1 MLQLPQEDIRRLGK
15 SKKPCS
21 VGRKVYLKVAIYN
34 GMIDPAESKGH
45 AAMTVHS
52 GAAGA
57 ACRDRRPRAGGPAN
71 GAASTPSPAAAA
83 GRGGAY
89 AAPNAGRQRTRAAR
103 PDGAAS
109 ERPAGRTAT
118 GGGAGRGGKGLLEP
132 TATGRAPARPPWRG
146 GGWA

>member
-1 MLQLPQEDIRRLGK
+1 MLQLLQEDIRRLGK

-21 VGRKVYLKVAIYN
+21 VGREVYLKVAIYN

-57 ACRDRRPRAGGPAN
+57 ACWDRRPRAGGPAD

-83 GRGGAY
+83 GRGGPC
-89 AAPNAGRQRTRAAR
+89 AAPNAGGNAHARPCRTGRPRNGRLAERQPGAAR
-103 PDGAAS
+103 AKAA
-109 ERPAGRTAT
+109 
-118 GGGAGRGGKGLLEP
+118 RGCRSQRLRVGP
-132 TATGRAPARPPWRG
+132 PARPPWRG